1 MGDQLKNFLWR
12 DRLKQAYMN
21 KPKAFL
27 KDIFIGGSI
36 RQSSNLSREEE
47 SNKAPKQQRSRLSFS
62 FKKRLR
68 KSKSLQMILQ
78 GSHDPKDQEKVDS
91 FRDFI
96 FPDIPISGKQFDYHT
111 LLRFLRMRDYD
122 MVKAREMFLNYLKW
136 REEFRV
142 DAICKEFKYEE
153 YREVKGLY
161 PHGFH
166 GVDRYGRPIYI
177 DRVGMVDI
185 NKLLEVTTIER
196 FVKYHISEQEKT
208 LNLRYPACS
217 LAAKKHIASTTSIL
231 DVKDVGMSNFS
242 KPARYLFLEI
252 QKIDSNY
259 YPETLHRLFII
270 NAGSGFKVLW
280 KAIRAFLSQRTLA
293 KIQVLG
299 NNYLKN
305 LVEVIDPSNLP
316 TFLGGNCTCSEHGG
330 CLSSDKGPWNDPEIT
345 DILQAMLEA
354 DEQCDN
360 PPATRDTFD
369 DAENV
374 QIKDVYDVT
383 SEKEL
388 SIGQL
393 NKAQVFDPHFMQKVL
408 RIEAVVND
416 TNAKIQKL
424 EDALKDTRLV
434 LQTLTE
440 HMEDLKRGL

>member
-1 MGDQLKNFLWR
+1 
-12 DRLKQAYMN
+12 MN

-27 KDIFIGGSI
+27 KDIFIGGSK
-36 RQSSNLSREEE
+36 QSSNLSREEEE
-47 SNKAPKQQRSRLSFS
+47 SNKAPKQQRSRRLSFS
-62 FKKRLR
+62 FKRRLR

-78 GSHDPKDQEKVDS
+78 GSHDPKDEEKVDS

-96 FPDIPISGKQFDYHT
+96 FPDIPLSGKQFDYHT

-122 MVKAREMFLNYLKW
+122 MVKAKEMFLNYLKW

-196 FVKYHISEQEKT
+196 FVKYHVSEQEKT

-280 KAIRAFLSQRTLA
+280 KAIRAFLDQRTLA

-330 CLSSDKGPWNDPEIT
+330 CLSSDKGPWNDPEVT

-360 PPATRDTFD
+360 NPPATRDIFD
-369 DAENV
+369 GDTENV

-383 SEKEL
+383 PEREP
-388 SIGQL
+388 SIGQS
-393 NKAQVFDPHFMQKVL
+393 NKAQVFDPHFMQKVS

-424 EDALKDTRLV
+424 EDALKDTKLV

-440 HMEDLKRGL
+440 HMEDLKRGLL

>member
-1 MGDQLKNFLWR
+1 
-12 DRLKQAYMN
+12 
-21 KPKAFL
+21 
-27 KDIFIGGSI
+27 
-36 RQSSNLSREEE
+36 
-47 SNKAPKQQRSRLSFS
+47 
-62 FKKRLR
+62 
-68 KSKSLQMILQ
+68 MILQ

-96 FPDIPISGKQFDYHT
+96 FPDIPLSGKQFDYHT

-142 DAICKEFKYEE
+142 DAIYKEFKYEE
-153 YREVKGLY
+153 YREVKGVY

-185 NKLLEVTTIER
+185 NKLLE
-196 FVKYHISEQEKT
+196 
-208 LNLRYPACS
+208 
-217 LAAKKHIASTTSIL
+217 
-231 DVKDVGMSNFS
+231 GMSNFS

-270 NAGSGFKVLW
+270 NAGSGFK
-280 KAIRAFLSQRTLA
+280 
-293 KIQVLG
+293 
-299 NNYLKN
+299 
-305 LVEVIDPSNLP
+305 
-316 TFLGGNCTCSEHGG
+316 
-330 CLSSDKGPWNDPEIT
+330 
-345 DILQAMLEA
+345 
-354 DEQCDN
+354 
-360 PPATRDTFD
+360 
-369 DAENV
+369 ENV

-383 SEKEL
+383 PEREP

-416 TNAKIQKL
+416 TNAKIKKL
-424 EDALKDTRLV
+424 EDALKDTKLV

>member
-1 MGDQLKNFLWR
+1 
-12 DRLKQAYMN
+12 MN

-27 KDIFIGGSI
+27 KDIFIGGSK
-36 RQSSNLSREEE
+36 QSSNLSREEE
-47 SNKAPKQQRSRLSFS
+47 SNKAPKQQRSRRLSFS
-62 FKKRLR
+62 FKRRLR

-78 GSHDPKDQEKVDS
+78 GSHDPKDEEKVDS

-96 FPDIPISGKQFDYHT
+96 FPDIPLSGKQFDYHT

-122 MVKAREMFLNYLKW
+122 MVKAKEMFLNYLKW

-196 FVKYHISEQEKT
+196 FVKYHVSEQEKT

-280 KAIRAFLSQRTLA
+280 KAIRAFLDQRTLA

-330 CLSSDKGPWNDPEIT
+330 CLSSDKGPWNDPEVT

-360 PPATRDTFD
+360 NPPATRDIFD
-369 DAENV
+369 GDTENV

-383 SEKEL
+383 PEREP
-388 SIGQL
+388 SIGQS
-393 NKAQVFDPHFMQKVL
+393 NKAQVFDPHFMQKVS

-424 EDALKDTRLV
+424 EDALKDTKLV

-440 HMEDLKRGL
+440 HMEDLKRGLL